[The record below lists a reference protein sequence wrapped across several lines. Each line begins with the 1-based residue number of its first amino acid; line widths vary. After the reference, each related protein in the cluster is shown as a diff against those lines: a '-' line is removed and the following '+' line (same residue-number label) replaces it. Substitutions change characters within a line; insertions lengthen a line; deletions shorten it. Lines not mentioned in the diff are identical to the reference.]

1 LRPTPRRWAT
11 VGEHDDLTARL
22 REHADRVA
30 GGGPSDPNYDP
41 ETLSL
46 EHEAADALD
55 SLEADL
61 ERARFHYVT
70 ERDVRNGRLVEQVER
85 LYRERDEL
93 AATVERVRAIHQP
106 VDEEAEV
113 WADGPGEDLHD
124 QFVCSDDPSACLG
137 HLTTIKVCRECGYE
151 HDGEQPIFRGWPCPT
166 IKALGADTE
175 VTPDGK

>member
-1 LRPTPRRWAT
+1 VT
-11 VGEHDDLTARL
+11 EHDDLTARL
-22 REHADRVA
+22 RKPRQVWVNGNAMTIM
-30 GGGPSDPNYDP
+30 DPDDVYRDM
-41 ETLSL
+41 
-46 EHEAADALD
+46 HEAADLID
-55 SLEADL
+55 SL
-61 ERARFHYVT
+61 T
-70 ERDVRNGRLVEQVER
+70 
-85 LYRERDEL
+85 RERDEL

-175 VTPDGK
+175 EVDDRG